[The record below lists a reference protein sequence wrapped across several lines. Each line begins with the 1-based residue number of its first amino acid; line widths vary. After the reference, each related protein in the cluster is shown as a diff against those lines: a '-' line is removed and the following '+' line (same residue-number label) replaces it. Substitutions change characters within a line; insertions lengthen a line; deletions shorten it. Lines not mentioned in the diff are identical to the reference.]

1 MVTIIRSAASSM
13 PEKDLLNEKRTVE
26 TRDMDKRKT
35 TAILY
40 ALLAAVFYAVN
51 VPVSKLLMRN
61 IGPTTMAAL
70 LYLGAGIGIG
80 ILSLFNRENREKSE
94 RLSEKDLPFVIGMI
108 VLDIA
113 APILLMLGISYGS
126 SANASL
132 LGNFEIVATTVIALF
147 IFKEAVSRRLWAAIA
162 LITLSSILLSF
173 EGVDSF
179 SFSYGSLF
187 VLAATVCW
195 GLENNCT
202 RNISSKSTYET
213 VILKGFF
220 SGLGALVIALIK
232 QETMPDIWH
241 VGAAMILGFVA
252 YGLSIFLYV
261 QAQNVLGAAKTSAYY
276 AVAPFV
282 GAFLSFVVMREQLSW
297 MYFIALIVM
306 LAGSALVVADTLIR
320 HHVHV
325 HQHTFT
331 HTHDGTTHT
340 HTVTHS
346 HDHNHYVTD
355 DKHGHHHNNKELEK
369 LPGAM
374 HI

>member
-1 MVTIIRSAASSM
+1 
-13 PEKDLLNEKRTVE
+13 
-26 TRDMDKRKT
+26 MDRRKT
-35 TAILY
+35 TAIIY
-40 ALLAAVFYAVN
+40 ALLAAIFYAVN
-51 VPVSKLLMRN
+51 VPVSKVLLKDV
-61 IGPTTMAAL
+61 GPTTMAAL

-80 ILSLFNRENREKSE
+80 IVSLINKKDREKSE
-94 RLSEKDLPFVIGMI
+94 RLSKKDLPFVIGMI

-113 APILLMLGISYGS
+113 APIFLMLGISYGT

-147 IFKEAVSRRLWAAIA
+147 IFKEAVTKRLWLAIA

-173 EGVDSF
+173 EGVGSF
-179 SFSYGSLF
+179 QFSYGSLF
-187 VLAATVCW
+187 VLLATICW
-195 GLENNCT
+195 GFENNCT
-202 RNISSKSTYET
+202 RNISSKSTYEI
-213 VILKGFF
+213 VVLKGIF

-232 QETMPDIWH
+232 RETMPGILYI
-241 VGAAMILGFVA
+241 AAALLLGFVA

-261 QAQNVLGAAKTSAYY
+261 RAQNILGAAKTSAYY

-282 GAFLSFVVMREQLSW
+282 GAFLSFVFLREQLSW
-297 MYFIALIVM
+297 MYLFALIVM
-306 LAGSALVVADTLIR
+306 IAGSVLVVADTLIR
-320 HHVHV
+320 HHVHQ

-346 HDHNHYVTD
+346 HEHNHYVTD
-355 DKHGHHHNNKELEK
+355 DKHGHRHTQKDLER

-374 HI
+374 HV

>member
-1 MVTIIRSAASSM
+1 MVKPISDRKVSM
-13 PEKDLLNEKRTVE
+13 ER
-26 TRDMDKRKT
+26 RKT

-40 ALLAAVFYAVN
+40 AFLAAVFYAIN
-51 VPVSKLLMRN
+51 VPVSKILLSKA
-61 IGPTTMAAL
+61 GPTTMAAL

-80 ILSLFNRENREKSE
+80 ILSLVNKKDREKSE
-94 RLSEKDLPFVIGMI
+94 KLTKKDLPFVVGMI

-113 APILLMLGISYGS
+113 APIFLMLGISYGS

-147 IFKEAVSRRLWAAIA
+147 IFKEAVSKRLWVAIA

-173 EGVDSF
+173 EGVDSLN
-179 SFSYGSLF
+179 FSYGSLF

-195 GLENNCT
+195 GFENNCT
-202 RNISSKSTYET
+202 RNISSKSTYEI
-213 VILKGFF
+213 VILKGIF
-220 SGLGALVIALIK
+220 SGLGALAIALIK
-232 QETMPDIWH
+232 REAMPGIGY
-241 VGAAMILGFVA
+241 VAAALLLGFVA

-261 QAQNVLGAAKTSAYY
+261 RAQNVLGAAKTSAYY

-282 GAFLSFVVMREQLSW
+282 GAFLSFIILREQLSW
-297 MYFIALIVM
+297 MYLAALIVM
-306 LAGSALVVADTLIR
+306 IAGSVLVVADTLIR
-320 HHVHV
+320 HHEHQ

-340 HTVTHS
+340 HTVTHT

-355 DKHGHHHNNKELEK
+355 DKHGHRHTQKELER
-369 LPGAM
+369 LPGAI
-374 HI
+374 HV